1 MTALEEIN
9 EIGTPFAHHEAQFID
24 GSIAMAAEVVALKR
38 ELSNCKNAISAHKKR
53 RTTKNYPLQAGGVL
67 TVAEARQMVV
77 QRQEDEVAK
86 ARRLAEAADNKVRIF
101 YKNQFSE
108 AAKVARK

>member
-1 MTALEEIN
+1 
-9 EIGTPFAHHEAQFID
+9 
-24 GSIAMAAEVVALKR
+24 MAAEVVALKR

-86 ARRLAEAADNKVRIF
+86 ARRFVEAADNKVRIF
-101 YKNQFSE
+101 LQKPIL
-108 AAKVARK
+108 